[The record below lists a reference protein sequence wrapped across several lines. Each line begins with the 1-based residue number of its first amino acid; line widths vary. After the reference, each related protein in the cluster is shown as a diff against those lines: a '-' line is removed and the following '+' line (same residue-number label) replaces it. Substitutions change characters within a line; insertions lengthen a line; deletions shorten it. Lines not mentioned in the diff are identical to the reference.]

1 MDYFWIG
8 FYGAMGVTAAW
19 LAITVLCVVLS
30 GAIILGI
37 ATVEAWRR

>member
-8 FYGAMGVTAAW
+8 FYGAMGVTAATFGIW
-19 LAITVLCVVLS
+19 ALVCLVA